1 MNPRFRKNLSNKT
14 FKTDLVTLRQ
24 ETDATFYRSSG
35 PEGEKKDKTQT
46 AVRLSHRPSGLK
58 VIATEHRS
66 QPKNRQLAF
75 QRLQRKLLEL
85 NRETK
90 KRIPTKGSNA
100 VQEKRLESK
109 QDRSKKKSLRG
120 AVRVS
125 GR

>member
-1 MNPRFRKNLSNKT
+1 
-14 FKTDLVTLRQ
+14 LVTLRQ

-35 PEGEKKDKTQT
+35 PGGEKKDKTQT

-66 QPKNRQLAF
+66 QSKNRQLGF

-85 NRETK
+85 NRESK
-90 KRIPTKGSNA
+90 KRIPTKVSNA
-100 VQEKRLESK
+100 VQEKRLKTK
-109 QDRSKKKSLRG
+109 QHRSKKKSLRG
-120 AVRVS
+120 PVRVS

>member
-35 PEGEKKDKTQT
+35 PGGEKKDKAQT

-58 VIATEHRS
+58 VIATDHRS
-66 QPKNRQLAF
+66 QTKNRTLAF

-85 NRETK
+85 NRESK
-90 KRIPTKGSNA
+90 KRIPTKVSNA
-100 VQEKRLESK
+100 VQENRLETK
-109 QDRSKKKSLRG
+109 KNPPKKKSL
-120 AVRVS
+120 AKPLRVS

>member
-35 PEGEKKDKTQT
+35 PGGEKKDKTQT

-66 QPKNRQLAF
+66 QSKNRQLAF

-85 NRETK
+85 NRESK
-90 KRIPTKGSNA
+90 KRIPTKVSNA
-100 VQEKRLESK
+100 VQEKRLETK
-109 QDRSKKKSLRG
+109 QHWSKKKSLRG
-120 AVRVS
+120 PVRVS